1 MSSHLDIIGSVIIA
15 GMIILNF
22 AFFMGERTDSQIE
35 STNKITAQTDMGD
48 VTATLRFDLRKAGYG
63 CDSNA
68 ILRAE
73 PNLLVFRADLE
84 NDGITDTVAYYY
96 GTANALI
103 DEKDGSL
110 LYRIVNGRKQRGQ
123 DLGLAAFSFQYFT
136 SSNYGAFTET
146 TNISDIQA
154 IGVSLRM
161 RSDMKVDGKY
171 QDATNEF
178 IVTPQNLK

>member
-35 STNKITAQTDMGD
+35 STNKITAQTDMSD
-48 VTATLRFDLRKAGYG
+48 VTTTLRFDLRKVGYG

-73 PNLLVFRADLE
+73 ANCIIFRSDLD
-84 NDGITDTVAYYY
+84 NDGNIDTVGYYF
-96 GTANALI
+96 GAANTLI
-103 DEKDGSL
+103 SEKGESL

-123 DLGLAAFSFQYFT
+123 DIGLAGFGFRYFT
-136 SSNYGAFTET
+136 SSNFGAFTET
-146 TNISDIQA
+146 TSLSDIQA
-154 IGVSLRM
+154 IGVNLRL
-161 RSDMKVDGKY
+161 RSDMKVDGYY
-171 QDATNEF
+171 QYSNNEF
-178 IVTPQNLK
+178 IITPQNLK